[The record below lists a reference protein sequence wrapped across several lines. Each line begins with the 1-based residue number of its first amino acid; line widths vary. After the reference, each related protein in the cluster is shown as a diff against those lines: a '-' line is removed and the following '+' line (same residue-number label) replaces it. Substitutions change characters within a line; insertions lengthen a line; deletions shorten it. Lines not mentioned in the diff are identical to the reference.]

1 MPLVTSRWPGLHLF
15 SFLIL
20 LLLAGGAT
28 AQTPNPVLSGLKGVA
43 VQVVLL
49 NDSERK
55 MGVDRAAL
63 YKVATDALREYKV
76 TYLPLGVE
84 YESGRKDPFEA
95 MPAGYALLRF
105 KVVSLASG
113 DLPRCSAVVV
123 EMHLLE
129 KVRPS
134 RDTSKEI
141 IASVYTG
148 SNSLLVTRAS
158 PEVITRDVRRQ
169 ARDFAADFRASN
181 PSGAVTT
188 GRRNRVGLRA
198 SATPVSR

>member
-1 MPLVTSRWPGLHLF
+1 VRIKTLSRPRFHLLPLLF
-15 SFLIL
+15 L
-20 LLLAGGAT
+20 LLLSGDVSG
-28 AQTPNPVLSGLKGVA
+28 QTPNPVLSGLKGVA

-63 YKVATDALREYKV
+63 YKVATDALREYKIN
-76 TYLPLGVE
+76 YLPLGVE
-84 YESGRKDPFEA
+84 YVSGQKNLFEA

-105 KVVSLASG
+105 KVVALASG
-113 DLPRCSAVVV
+113 DLPGCSAVVI

-134 RDTSKEI
+134 GDTSKEI
-141 IASVYTG
+141 VASVYTG
-148 SNSLLVTRAS
+148 SNSLLVSRAA
-158 PEVITRDVRRQ
+158 PEVVTHDVRRQ

-181 PSGAVTT
+181 PGPAVM
-188 GRRNRVGLRA
+188 RRRGLPGTR
-198 SATPVSR
+198 RKRLL